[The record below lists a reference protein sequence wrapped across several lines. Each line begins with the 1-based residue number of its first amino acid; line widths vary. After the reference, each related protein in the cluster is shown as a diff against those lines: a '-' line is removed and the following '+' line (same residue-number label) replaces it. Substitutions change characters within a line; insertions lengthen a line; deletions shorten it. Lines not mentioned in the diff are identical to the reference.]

1 MNSCKQDGSKISKE
15 DIRIAVMGSSN
26 WLEVIAELLRRAGM
40 SCDLL
45 NVCESCPFLKW
56 VFKGY
61 WLRFWIVRSYDV
73 VHHIGGCCNWRLG
86 MICTLFGRPVVWHWI
101 GSDIVDFKDAGSRSL
116 RGFLYRVCA
125 RRWAKAHLADSPE
138 LAEELQ
144 ELGIQARVVRLLPKL
159 IEADIEPLPQKFS
172 VLSYWCDGRRDLYG
186 GDVVLQLAEEFGDV
200 EFKIVNAT
208 GVGESASPN
217 VKFLGFRQDMRRIYS
232 QSSVLIR
239 LPLHDSL
246 SAMVLEMLARG
257 RYVIYNKRLRG
268 VHFATSLAEA
278 REALYEI
285 RQKTEP
291 NSCGAQMVRERFS
304 LNKEAQALSEIYR
317 DIVDKA

>member
-1 MNSCKQDGSKISKE
+1 VDSCRQDSSKISKE

-45 NVCESCPFLKW
+45 NVCESCSFLKW
-56 VFKGY
+56 VLKGY

-86 MICTLFGRPVVWHWI
+86 MICTLFGKPVVWHWI
-101 GSDIVDFKDAGSRSL
+101 GSDIVKFKDAGLRSL
-116 RGFLYRVCA
+116 RGLLYRLCA
-125 RRWAKAHLADSPE
+125 HRWAKAHLADSPE

-172 VLSYWCDGRRDLYG
+172 VLSYWWDGRKELYG
-186 GDVVLQLAEEFGDV
+186 GDVILRLAEEFGDV
-200 EFKIVNAT
+200 EFKIVCAT
-208 GVGESASPN
+208 GAGESALPN
-217 VKFLGFRQDMRRIYS
+217 VKFLGFQDDMSQIYS

-239 LPLHDSL
+239 LPIHDSL
-246 SAMVLEMLARG
+246 SAMVLEMFARG
-257 RYVIYNKRLRG
+257 RYVIYNQRLRG
-268 VHFATSLAEA
+268 VHFATSLTEA

-291 NSCGAQMVRERFS
+291 NSCGAQMVREHFS
-304 LNKEAQALSEIYR
+304 LDKEAQTLSEIYR
-317 DIVDKA
+317 DIVGEA